1 MNSSGTILSL
11 NINKDDYNKENASAT
26 SNLRTLVDREF
37 EFLPLLERE
46 AVVFQVGLS
55 SVAYIFIKCKV
66 SANTYYLFSIQ
77 TGKTTGMAII
87 IGRFILECWE
97 VNLAFHN

>member
-1 MNSSGTILSL
+1 MNTSGTILSL

-55 SVAYIFIKCKV
+55 SVHIYKMQAISKYLLPIQYTDWE
-66 SANTYYLFSIQ
+66 NDRDGYYYRKIYSGMLG
-77 TGKTTGMAII
+77 GKFGIS
-87 IGRFILECWE
+87 
-97 VNLAFHN
+97 